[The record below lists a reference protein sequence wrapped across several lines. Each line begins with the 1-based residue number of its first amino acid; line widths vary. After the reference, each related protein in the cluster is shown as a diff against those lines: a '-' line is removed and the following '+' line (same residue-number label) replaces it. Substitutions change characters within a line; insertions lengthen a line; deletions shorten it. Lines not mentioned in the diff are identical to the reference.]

1 MRSFILA
8 FLFVVFAVPGASA
21 KEYGNHDLT
30 RLLKESE
37 TSSGKKHSFN
47 AAYLDKILNDLSAH
61 ARNYP
66 PRFDTPQ
73 DQQRAAK
80 DVKILSGMLDT
91 LISVPTPNL
100 ELLVRAGFLNSIG
113 HNLDIPGAAEK
124 ANSIFLRL
132 LALSPSDPRGN
143 YMYGN
148 FLSGT
153 GKAKE
158 ALPYLEK
165 ALAAGVVDAGFSIG
179 LAYVF
184 LGEKDR
190 AIKSLEDYKRRKP
203 DDENV
208 DKIIDAIRH
217 GRFEIK
223 NTAPVEQP

>member
-8 FLFVVFAVPGASA
+8 FLFAVLVVPAASA

-37 TSSGKKHSFN
+37 TSSGKKHSFD

-61 ARNYP
+61 ALNYP
-66 PRFDTPQ
+66 PQFDTPR
-73 DQQRAAK
+73 DQQRAVK
-80 DVKILSGMLDT
+80 DVKTLSGMLDT
-91 LISVPTPNL
+91 LINAPTPNL
-100 ELLVRAGFLNSIG
+100 ELLVRAGFLNSIA
-113 HNLDIPGAAEK
+113 HNLDVSGAAEK

-143 YMYGN
+143 YMYGH

-153 GKAKE
+153 GKPKE

-165 ALAAGVVDAGFSIG
+165 ALAAGIVDAGFSIG
-179 LAYVF
+179 LVYVF
-184 LGEKDR
+184 LGEKVQ

-203 DDENV
+203 DDANV

-217 GRFEIK
+217 GRVEIK
-223 NTAPVEQP
+223 SAVPIEQP